1 MGTVY
6 FDCGGLP
13 RPTAAT
19 IDQVARLKLRA
30 KRIGYEVELRNL
42 EPELADLIGFCGL
55 AGVLGVE
62 LQGQAEQRKQPCCI
76 EEEGQLDDPSLF

>member
-6 FDCGGLP
+6 FDCSGLP

-19 IDQVARLKLRA
+19 IDQVARLKLGA
-30 KRIGYEVELRNL
+30 KRIGCEVELRNL
-42 EPELADLIGFCGL
+42 EPELVDLIGLCGL

-62 LQGQAEQRKQPCCI
+62 LQGQAEQRKQPSCI